1 MGAVSNAVW
10 NDLLDTAAAV
20 SRALTLPVGAGTL
33 PGARVVVRKTPGDRG
48 LTLPALVIS
57 PGGREDLRPRGDY
70 EDTQISYPV
79 LLTHVFAG
87 NQAAAVNVDE
97 LNWRQQLIDAFLD
110 LPRPEVTSAE
120 VVDCRIDPSPG
131 LDLSL
136 FAENLDVGGLLLW
149 FDTWRS
155 RGRT

>member
-1 MGAVSNAVW
+1 
-10 NDLLDTAAAV
+10 
-20 SRALTLPVGAGTL
+20 
-33 PGARVVVRKTPGDRG
+33 
-48 LTLPALVIS
+48 
-57 PGGREDLRPRGDY
+57 
-70 EDTQISYPV
+70 V

-97 LNWRQQLIDAFLD
+97 LSWRQQMIDAFLD

-136 FAENLDVGGLLLW
+136 FGENLDVGGLLLW